1 LVKVLVLTE
10 WFPIPGNPTAGVF
23 VLEQMRAL
31 RQQNVEFEVIC
42 PIPWIPGLLRR
53 LPSAQ
58 KYVAHPLPSSVDGFA
73 VSFPRV
79 PMFPGGR
86 LMYLSGFVQYLW
98 CRRLVRRMLKKT
110 GINLIHAHA
119 ILPPGFAAV
128 LLGRE
133 LNIPVSCTAHG
144 SDINV
149 QPWRNLANRWATRWA
164 LRRVHRLFSVSRAL
178 AAKIYALAGNRQVEL
193 VYNGADP
200 QRFRP
205 AQKEQVRT
213 RLGLP
218 ASGKLVLFLG
228 NLVPIKNVSLLL
240 ESFAQLALP
249 DVRLCLVGDGELR
262 ASLEARAKELGI
274 FEHCLFA
281 GRCPHDDVPLWLS
294 AADCLVIPSQ
304 MEGFPTIL
312 PEAMLCRLPII
323 ATAVGGIPEVIL
335 DGDTGVLVPPG
346 DAAALARALGRVLGS
361 PEDADAMAARAQSF
375 AREHLTWDAN
385 AQLVVSVY
393 HDMLRSFGPPGT
405 SLLSPVPPQ
414 LPLP

>member
-1 LVKVLVLTE
+1 MVKVLVLTE
-10 WFPIPGNPTAGVF
+10 WFPNSGNPTAGIF

-31 RQQNVEFEVIC
+31 RRQNVEFEVIC

-53 LPSAQ
+53 LPGAQ

-73 VSFPRV
+73 VSFLRV

-86 LMYLSGFVQYLW
+86 LMYLSGFVQYIW
-98 CRRLVRRMLKKT
+98 CRRLVRRMLKKN

-133 LNIPVSCTAHG
+133 FNIPVSCTAHG

-149 QPWRNLANRWATRWA
+149 QPWRNRANRWATRWA

-178 AAKIYALAGNRQVEL
+178 AAKIYALVGNRQVDL

-218 ASGKLVLFLG
+218 VSGKLVLFLG
-228 NLVPIKNVSLLL
+228 NLVAIKNVSLLL

-274 FEHCLFA
+274 SEHCLFA

-346 DAAALARALGRVLGS
+346 DAAALSRALDRVLGS
-361 PEDADAMAARAQSF
+361 PEDADTMAARAQSF

-385 AQLVVSVY
+385 ARAVVSVY
-393 HDMLRSFGPPGT
+393 QDLLRSFGQPGT
-405 SLLSPVPPQ
+405 PLLSPVPPQ